1 MIDTTTD
8 TVPRDHPVSNQS
20 STFLDD
26 AIASRNI
33 DASSGAASTRIPGV
47 PVLRPPFAYYGGKT
61 RLAPAIA
68 AALPEHTQYVEPY
81 AGSLAVLF
89 AKTPARLETVNDLD
103 GDIVHFWRVLRERPD
118 DLVRAC
124 ALTPHARMERAAA
137 LSRPADLDDV
147 ERARRIWVCL
157 TAGRTGTLRNTGWRY
172 DTSDSASTSMPRR
185 LSGYVARIEA
195 VAARLH
201 SVSLEHRDALEVIEA
216 YGGGRR
222 TVIYADPPYV
232 GEVRTRNYRTEM
244 MSTTDHHSLAERL
257 HACQASVVLSG
268 YASDLYD
275 RKLYR
280 DWYRTELRSHTSQ
293 SGTWEHRTEV
303 LWSNRPLRIDAP
315 DTPSSTCNETP
326 GTATECNE
334 TRCQAADCA
343 KVLTQPATGRPRR
356 FCSPACRVRAHRHA
370 NTHPHRRPAS
380 PTTDSSEET

>member
-1 MIDTTTD
+1 M
-8 TVPRDHPVSNQS
+8 P
-20 STFLDD
+20 
-26 AIASRNI
+26 
-33 DASSGAASTRIPGV
+33 SGTASTRTPGV

-61 RLAPAIA
+61 RLAPMIA
-68 AALPEHTQYVEPY
+68 AALPDHTQYVEPY

-89 AKTPARLETVNDLD
+89 AKAPARLETVNDLD

-118 DLVRAC
+118 ELARAC
-124 ALTPHARMERAAA
+124 ALTPHARTERTGA
-137 LSRPADLDDV
+137 LQRPSDLDDV

-172 DTSDSASTSMPRR
+172 DTSDAASTSMPRR
-185 LSGYVARIEA
+185 LAGYVARIDA
-195 VAARLH
+195 VAARLR
-201 SVSLEHRDALEVIEA
+201 SVSLEHRNALEVIEA

-244 MSTTDHHSLAERL
+244 TSATDHHALAERL
-257 HACQASVVLSG
+257 NACQATVVLSG
-268 YASDLYD
+268 YASELYD

-303 LWSNRPLRIDAP
+303 LWSNRPLRIDDSDPACNG
-315 DTPSSTCNETP
+315 TPST
-326 GTATECNE
+326 GAECNE

-343 KVLTQPATGRPRR
+343 RVLTQPATGRPRR
-356 FCSPACRVRAHRHA
+356 FCSPACRVRAHRHTTTTRKE
-370 NTHPHRRPAS
+370 THA
-380 PTTDSSEET
+380 

>member
-1 MIDTTTD
+1 MTATD
-8 TVPRDHPVSNQS
+8 KATGTVRTDRPVSNQ
-20 STFLDD
+20 T
-26 AIASRNI
+26 SRYV
-33 DASSGAASTRIPGV
+33 DVRSGTTSTRTPGR

-61 RLAPAIA
+61 RLAPMIA
-68 AALPEHTQYVEPY
+68 AALPDHTQYVEPY

-89 AKTPARLETVNDLD
+89 AKAPARLETVNDLD

-118 DLVRAC
+118 ELARAC
-124 ALTPHARMERAAA
+124 ALTPHARTERTGA
-137 LSRPADLDDV
+137 LQRPSDLDDV

-172 DTSDSASTSMPRR
+172 DTSDAASTSMPRR
-185 LSGYVARIEA
+185 LAGYVARIDA
-195 VAARLH
+195 VAARLR
-201 SVSLEHRDALEVIEA
+201 SVSLEHRNALEVIEA

-244 MSTTDHHSLAERL
+244 TSATDHHALAERL
-257 HACQASVVLSG
+257 NACQATVVLSG
-268 YASDLYD
+268 YASELYD

-303 LWSNRPLRIDAP
+303 LWSNRPLRIDDSDPACNG
-315 DTPSSTCNETP
+315 TPST
-326 GTATECNE
+326 GAECNE

-343 KVLTQPATGRPRR
+343 RVLTQPATGRPRR
-356 FCSPACRVRAHRHA
+356 FCSPACRVRAHRHTTTTRKE
-370 NTHPHRRPAS
+370 THA
-380 PTTDSSEET
+380 